1 MILYESEEPKIS
13 HTTEI
18 ADIVFSDIAALTAAV
33 NELAS
38 KGVKCSL
45 TKGGTPRAYY
55 ENQQG
60 LGPADYVLRLD
71 GAPYDIGFY
80 QDAKKKGL
88 VARTDL
94 FAGRVAGV
102 LGAPATGKETA
113 AQAALGRLYQTYA
126 IHAATRKAVA
136 QGLSVKRMNNADGS
150 VKLVVGGYR

>member
-1 MILYESEEPKIS
+1 MS
-13 HTTEI
+13 HTTTI
-18 ADIVFSDIAALTAAV
+18 DDIVFTDVEALKAAV
-33 NELAS
+33 NELSA

-45 TKGGTPRAYY
+45 EKNTTARAFYQNQDGMAGTHA
-55 ENQQG
+55 
-60 LGPADYVLRLD
+60 YVLRLHD
-71 GAPYDIGFY
+71 CPYDVAFSM
-80 QDAKKKGL
+80 DAKKKGL

-102 LGAPATGKETA
+102 LGAPAAGKETA

-150 VKLVVGGYR
+150 VRLVVGGYR